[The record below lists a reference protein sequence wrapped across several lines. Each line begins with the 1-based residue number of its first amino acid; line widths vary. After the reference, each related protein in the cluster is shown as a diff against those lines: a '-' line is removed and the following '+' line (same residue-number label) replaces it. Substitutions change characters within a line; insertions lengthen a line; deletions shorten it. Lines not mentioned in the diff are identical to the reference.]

1 MVVRNFADV
10 IVALAVLALPFITGY
25 VAKAMGKSSSLS
37 GLIGVLPMV
46 AKDAVVV
53 AEKTGVLDSLT
64 GNEQFAKAL
73 ATAKAELAKLGYDKI
88 DEQVLVNALEQAYA
102 QLKSAGTLAV
112 YKNPVEPKVDTLEQ
126 AHAQYMSAGDL
137 VVDNKP
143 AEPKPEVEAQPEVES
158 QPKPEAEA
166 ESKVDSPAK

>member
-10 IVALAVLALPFITGY
+10 IVALAVLVLPIITGY
-25 VAKAMGKSSSLS
+25 FAKVMGKSSALS
-37 GLIGVLPMV
+37 GLISVLPMV

-53 AEKTGVLDSLT
+53 AEKTGVLNSLT

-73 ATAKAELAKLGYDKI
+73 STAQEALAKLGYDKV
-88 DEQVLVNALEQAYA
+88 DEQVLGNALEQAYA

-112 YKNPVEPKVDTLEQ
+112 YKKPVEPK
-126 AHAQYMSAGDL
+126 
-137 VVDNKP
+137 
-143 AEPKPEVEAQPEVES
+143 PEVES

-166 ESKVDSPAK
+166 EPKVEAPAK

>member
-10 IVALAVLALPFITGY
+10 IVALAVLVLPFITGY
-25 VAKAMGKSSSLS
+25 VAKAMGKSSALS

-73 ATAKAELAKLGYDKI
+73 AIAKEELAKLGYDKV

-102 QLKSAGTLAV
+102 QLKSADTLGV
-112 YKNPVEPKVDTLEQ
+112 YKNPVEPKPEVE
-126 AHAQYMSAGDL
+126 AEPKAEAQ
-137 VVDNKP
+137 
-143 AEPKPEVEAQPEVES
+143 PKPEVEAEP
-158 QPKPEAEA
+158 
-166 ESKVDSPAK
+166 KVDSPAK

>member
-10 IVALAVLALPFITGY
+10 IVALAVLVLPIITGY
-25 VAKAMGKSSSLS
+25 IAKAMGKSSSLA
-37 GLIGVLPMV
+37 GLVNVLPMV

-73 ATAKAELAKLGYDKI
+73 ATTKAELAKLGYDKV

-102 QLKSAGTLAV
+102 QLKSTGTLAV
-112 YKNPVEPKVDTLEQ
+112 YKKPV
-126 AHAQYMSAGDL
+126 
-137 VVDNKP
+137 
-143 AEPKPEVEAQPEVES
+143 EPKPEVEAQPEVEAEPKVEA
-158 QPKPEAEA
+158 QPKA
-166 ESKVDSPAK
+166 DTPAK

>member
-1 MVVRNFADV
+1 MVIRNFADV
-10 IVALAVLALPFITGY
+10 IVALAVLALPVITGY
-25 VAKAMGKSSSLS
+25 IAKAMGKSSSLS

-53 AEKTGVLDSLT
+53 AEKTGVLNRLT

-73 ATAKAELAKLGYDKI
+73 AIAKEELAKLGYDKV
-88 DEQVLVNALEQAYA
+88 DEQVLGNALEQAYS

-112 YKNPVEPKVDTLEQ
+112 YKKPVDPNV
-126 AHAQYMSAGDL
+126 
-137 VVDNKP
+137 
-143 AEPKPEVEAQPEVES
+143 EVEAQPELEA

-166 ESKVDSPAK
+166 EPKVEAPAK

>member
-10 IVALAVLALPFITGY
+10 IVALAVLVLPFITGY
-25 VAKAMGKSSSLS
+25 VAKAVGKSSALS
-37 GLIGVLPMV
+37 GLISVLPMV

-73 ATAKAELAKLGYDKI
+73 ATAKAELAKLGYDKV

-112 YKNPVEPKVDTLEQ
+112 YKKPVETKQ
-126 AHAQYMSAGDL
+126 
-137 VVDNKP
+137 
-143 AEPKPEVEAQPEVES
+143 EVEAQPEVEAE
-158 QPKPEAEA
+158 PKVEA
-166 ESKVDSPAK
+166 PAK

>member
-10 IVALAVLALPFITGY
+10 IVALAVLVLPFITGY
-25 VAKAMGKSSSLS
+25 VAKAMGKSSALS
-37 GLIGVLPMV
+37 GLISVLPMV
-46 AKDAVVV
+46 SKDAVLV

-73 ATAKAELAKLGYDKI
+73 ATAKAELAKLGYDKV

-112 YKNPVEPKVDTLEQ
+112 YKKPVEPKVDTLEQ

-143 AEPKPEVEAQPEVES
+143 AEPKPEVEAQPN
-158 QPKPEAEA
+158 PEAEA
-166 ESKVDSPAK
+166 EPKVEAPAK